1 MKRFLPSIL
10 LFLIGGGIYYML
22 EILWRGFSHWSM
34 FLAGGA
40 CFWAV
45 DDVNR
50 RLKKGTPIWVRCSIG
65 AAIITVLEFVA
76 GCIVNLWAHWNVWD
90 YSRVYF
96 NFMGQ
101 VCLLYT
107 VIWFFLSA
115 PLIWLAAKIR
125 TGVEQLFHIKR

>member
-1 MKRFLPSIL
+1 MKRCLPAIF
-10 LFLIGGGIYYML
+10 LFLIGGGIYYLL
-22 EILWRGFSHWSM
+22 EVLWRGFSHWSM
-34 FLAGGA
+34 FLAGGL
-40 CFWAV
+40 CFFAV

-50 RLKKGTPIWVRCSIG
+50 RLKKDTPIWVRCSVG
-65 AAIITVLEFVA
+65 AAIITALEFVA
-76 GCIVNLWAHWNVWD
+76 GCIVNLWAQWHVWD
-90 YSRVYF
+90 YSRYYF

-125 TGVEQLFHIKR
+125 TGVEQALRIKK